1 MTFTEAELKGLYGEI
16 RKQMT
21 EEEAESAVVK
31 ADRDAAV
38 DKNGVLKWKSNGNCP
53 PQDFC
58 ELLAAK
64 GYAFDIE
71 ATREAREVQNE
82 EFFERYR
89 KSQREIS
96 PELQYEIEAAF
107 GKDKKIVDVITGEVV
122 YSPEIQG

>member
-1 MTFTEAELKGLYGEI
+1 MTFTEAALQGLYGEV

-21 EEEAESAVVK
+21 EEQAESAVKK
-31 ADRDAAV
+31 ADRAATV
-38 DKNGVLKWKSNGNCP
+38 DTYGVIKWKSNGNCP

-64 GYAFDIE
+64 GYDFDIE

-89 KSQREIS
+89 SRQRDIS
-96 PELQYEIEAAF
+96 PEMQYEIEAAF
-107 GKDKKIVDVITGEVV
+107 GKNKKIIDVITGEVV
-122 YSPEIQG
+122 YSPAIQG